1 MLLRLLLIY
10 NLLVLVMIGA
20 AGIKSASSIA
30 GLVFPLLLVPL
41 IYHLAFELVRRP
53 RSLPRRFPTGFQ
65 PLTFF
70 KTVTTAGKTR
80 ESPLSGKVV
89 AGPAGISD
97 RDRRLFLKLIGSTG
111 LSLFF
116 MSLVSKEAQATFF
129 GSMPGPGTVA
139 LKDLSGAAIDPAQKQ
154 PTDGYNISQIDDTSD
169 PDFAY
174 YGFTDK
180 NGNWYIQR
188 ETLTGVDTGAYRYF
202 AGSTGFSTNWDG
214 RAGLIYDDFEDIF

>member
-89 AGPAGISD
+89 AGHFRP
-97 RDRRLFLKLIGSTG
+97 R
-111 LSLFF
+111 
-116 MSLVSKEAQATFF
+116 
-129 GSMPGPGTVA
+129 P
-139 LKDLSGAAIDPAQKQ
+139 
-154 PTDGYNISQIDDTSD
+154 
-169 PDFAY
+169 
-174 YGFTDK
+174 
-180 NGNWYIQR
+180 
-188 ETLTGVDTGAYRYF
+188 ETL
-202 AGSTGFSTNWDG
+202 S
-214 RAGLIYDDFEDIF
+214 